1 MNLRHLRG
9 RHDPGS
15 FDANQDPH
23 RSSSQRTNYRTSKK
37 LNDEQSSESIKKI
50 NTSRWDRQKH
60 SICGQHG
67 NSDRDE
73 TSPAMPK
80 CASETHKR
88 LIEAKE
94 TESTAH
100 EATDIVGN
108 TKIRKNP
115 NITFTMHVMTGKQPT
130 TLGLRP
136 QEEQNTSSIKINA
149 AIIL

>member
-1 MNLRHLRG
+1 MNLQHLRG

-37 LNDEQSSESIKKI
+37 LNAEQSSESIKKI
-50 NTSRWDRQKH
+50 NASRWDRQKH

-80 CASETHKR
+80 CA
-88 LIEAKE
+88 KE
-94 TESTAH
+94 SESTAH
-100 EATDIVGN
+100 KATDIVGN

-130 TLGLRP
+130 TLGPCP